1 MNLNLQG
8 RVMEKTEIQEFC
20 KALKKKYK
28 EAGTT
33 TIIQREFFS
42 PNGCTKEPQ
51 KLFVFG
57 DNTMRTGNGG
67 QACIRYCL
75 NSYGIATKRAP
86 GISDWDY
93 FDDSISTL
101 GVIFND
107 ISNLVHQCKL
117 RNTGFLV
124 FPAAGLGSGLSE
136 MPTRCPESYKILNE
150 CLDYIF
156 GTQYNNL
163 GE

>member
-1 MNLNLQG
+1 
-8 RVMEKTEIQEFC
+8 MEKKEIQELC
-20 KALKKKYK
+20 EALKNVYK
-28 EAGTT
+28 LSGTRT
-33 TIIQREFFS
+33 LVQKEFFS
-42 PNGCTKEPQ
+42 PQGCVKEPQ

-57 DNTMRTGNGG
+57 DNTMRSGTGG

-75 NSYGIATKRAP
+75 NAYGIATKRAP
-86 GISDWDY
+86 GTDTWDY

-107 ISNLVHQCKL
+107 ITNLAHLCLNK
-117 RNTGFLV
+117 RIKFLV

-156 GTQYNNL
+156 GTQYNTQ